1 MAGDDGFFGAV
12 VCENGHCFNIVLD
25 TGQAAD
31 PRCIECGAKNL
42 TNCLQ
47 CEAKIRG
54 LRHRGVVTGA
64 AFDQNFRN
72 NCWSCGNAY
81 PWREKR
87 IAEVARLLA
96 LNFDIEDWD
105 EGTKE
110 RLRGISGEIVS
121 GSASADLVIQTGRW
135 LQRMGGDAARQ
146 LLWEVVKIAGAETLI
161 AGVKGALGH

>member
-1 MAGDDGFFGAV
+1 PSVM
-12 VCENGHCFNIVLD
+12 L
-25 TGQAAD
+25 
-31 PRCIECGAKNL
+31 PRSSPL
-42 TNCLQ
+42 PHSSFLWTTT
-47 CEAKIRG
+47 R
-54 LRHRGVVTGA
+54 
-64 AFDQNFRN
+64 
-72 NCWSCGNAY
+72 
-81 PWREKR
+81 
-87 IAEVARLLA
+87 VARLLA